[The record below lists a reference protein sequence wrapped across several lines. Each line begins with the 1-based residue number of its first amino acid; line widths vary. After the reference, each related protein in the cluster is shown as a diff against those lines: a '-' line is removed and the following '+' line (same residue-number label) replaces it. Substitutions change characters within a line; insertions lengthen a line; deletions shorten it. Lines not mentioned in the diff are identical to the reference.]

1 MAGSTFTNRDTP
13 DSRRIENGGRNDPA
27 KEVAPSSVRG
37 GATSPPSPTSRPDST
52 EDAPPLLYTDLPDG
66 VAKSECSLQPTRTI
80 DSSGTRQPEEQRPIY
95 KIGDYEL
102 LEQIAKGGMGVVYKA
117 RQISLN
123 RIVAFKTIRDGRFST
138 DAQIA
143 RFRNEAHAAAVL
155 HHPNIVPVYE
165 FGEIEGVHFFSM
177 EFINGHSLAARIKD
191 GPIDPVV
198 AAGYLKEI
206 SRTIAYAHSR
216 GFLHRDLKPSNILVD
231 SAGRPR
237 VTDFGLVKPIN
248 AHSELTGEGA
258 IVGTPSYMAPEQS
271 LSNCNASPASD
282 VYSLG
287 AILYA
292 LLTGRPPFSAENDV
306 DTLIQVRTKE
316 PTSPRSLN
324 NNVAS
329 DLELICLK
337 CLAKEPARRYATAD
351 LLAEDLEHFLAGVPV
366 AARSVRPWE
375 RAWLWSRRH
384 PFRAAAALLVAFLFC
399 AWMLTLTAA
408 NVRLHYLNESLA
420 TVNTQLVKMGN
431 DKDTAAAQAH
441 ALQLVAERHRAKADE
456 LLYVSDMQQAGTALR
471 SGDMR
476 RLMSLLE
483 RHRPRMQAET
493 YPGGEW
499 EFLWRRGR
507 VAHHTIAQGT
517 QAIYFVCL
525 SPNGQY
531 LATAGK
537 DAVIRVYD
545 SASSEFLFSI
555 ETHQIEVNGLAFS
568 PDGSAL
574 ASAGDDG
581 TIDLWTIDWKR
592 LQAGLVRSIKAHP
605 HQAFNVLYAHD
616 GRTLVSSGRDKVI
629 RLWDA
634 ATGRSAGVLAGHRD
648 TAGSIALH
656 PAGTWIASAG
666 HDGDVFVWDIG
677 SRTIVHRVPA
687 GGKLLLS
694 INFSSDGGLFAA
706 STDEREIRIWRVP
719 SWELANKI
727 DLLDN
732 AECVAFTSDGK
743 SILACDSAGTVR
755 ACPTGVDASAS
766 GTSRAWRADRDKIF
780 SLIVS
785 RNTQELIT
793 AGKDGSVVAWNLRDS
808 AHYKDLREPEN
819 EIEDIEFLPGSN
831 QLAVSDGHTISLW
844 NAESALRTRVLGQS
858 DVRLPCLDASRD
870 GSTLAAGGM
879 GGVVRLYDLR
889 HGGRESQFRLG
900 PNFNVHRI
908 AVSPDGRLIAAI
920 DRYNSEKHDDL
931 YVMDAKSGKRL
942 DQIRAAA
949 CNSAAFSPDGRWL
962 FASGP
967 ANVVM
972 VWNVRTQ
979 EKLSELPGHAS
990 SINCI
995 QFDPRAQWVA
1005 TASDDRLIKI
1015 WSTVDWRLKFSLEGA
1030 HRPLDG
1036 LAISPDGRTLASSGE
1051 QGVLTLWHAANEED
1065 LFQPMIDV
1073 DFYPAY
1079 PQRISFSSD
1088 GRLLACVLKDPSGAS
1103 AKRFVRV
1110 MKWRSETHRSLSE

>member
-1 MAGSTFTNRDTP
+1 
-13 DSRRIENGGRNDPA
+13 
-27 KEVAPSSVRG
+27 
-37 GATSPPSPTSRPDST
+37 
-52 EDAPPLLYTDLPDG
+52 
-66 VAKSECSLQPTRTI
+66 
-80 DSSGTRQPEEQRPIY
+80 
-95 KIGDYEL
+95 
-102 LEQIAKGGMGVVYKA
+102 
-117 RQISLN
+117 
-123 RIVAFKTIRDGRFST
+123 
-138 DAQIA
+138 
-143 RFRNEAHAAAVL
+143 
-155 HHPNIVPVYE
+155 
-165 FGEIEGVHFFSM
+165 
-177 EFINGHSLAARIKD
+177 
-191 GPIDPVV
+191 
-198 AAGYLKEI
+198 
-206 SRTIAYAHSR
+206 
-216 GFLHRDLKPSNILVD
+216 
-231 SAGRPR
+231 
-237 VTDFGLVKPIN
+237 
-248 AHSELTGEGA
+248 
-258 IVGTPSYMAPEQS
+258 
-271 LSNCNASPASD
+271 
-282 VYSLG
+282 
-287 AILYA
+287 
-292 LLTGRPPFSAENDV
+292 
-306 DTLIQVRTKE
+306 
-316 PTSPRSLN
+316 
-324 NNVAS
+324 
-329 DLELICLK
+329 
-337 CLAKEPARRYATAD
+337 
-351 LLAEDLEHFLAGVPV
+351 
-366 AARSVRPWE
+366 
-375 RAWLWSRRH
+375 
-384 PFRAAAALLVAFLFC
+384 
-399 AWMLTLTAA
+399 
-408 NVRLHYLNESLA
+408 
-420 TVNTQLVKMGN
+420 
-431 DKDTAAAQAH
+431 
-441 ALQLVAERHRAKADE
+441 
-456 LLYVSDMQQAGTALR
+456 
-471 SGDMR
+471 
-476 RLMSLLE
+476 
-483 RHRPRMQAET
+483 
-493 YPGGEW
+493 
-499 EFLWRRGR
+499 
-507 VAHHTIAQGT
+507 
-517 QAIYFVCL
+517 
-525 SPNGQY
+525 
-531 LATAGK
+531 
-537 DAVIRVYD
+537 
-545 SASSEFLFSI
+545 
-555 ETHQIEVNGLAFS
+555 
-568 PDGSAL
+568 
-574 ASAGDDG
+574 
-581 TIDLWTIDWKR
+581 
-592 LQAGLVRSIKAHP
+592 
-605 HQAFNVLYAHD
+605 
-616 GRTLVSSGRDKVI
+616 
-629 RLWDA
+629 
-634 ATGRSAGVLAGHRD
+634 VLAGHRD